1 MYDTFGDNEKLACV
15 KSHAFL
21 AFKVHRDF
29 AIDHKKEVIGVVM
42 FVIGELPLEFHD
54 HDVVIVIT
62 RDDLGVPMGVK

>member
-42 FVIGELPLEFHD
+42 FVIGEFPLEFHD
-54 HDVVIVIT
+54 QDVVVVVT
-62 RDDLGVPMGVK
+62 GDHLWVPMAVE